1 MKVVTRDRAARE
13 LEAIYAY
20 IARDNPRAANR
31 VIRGLRERIQRIA
44 ETDFPEIGR
53 QGRLPGTRELVHPP
67 YIIVYY
73 VERTMN
79 RLTILSV
86 RHGARRR

>member
-13 LEAIYAY
+13 LEAIHAY
-20 IARDNPRAANR
+20 IARDNPRAADR
-31 VIRGLRERIQRIA
+31 VIRSLRERIRRMADI
-44 ETDFPEIGR
+44 DFPEMGR

-73 VERTMN
+73 VERATN